1 MEYKDQEGYSLKE
14 SITPNI
20 FDIIKISIKLAEKL
34 IFYLPRNSSID
45 EFCEVLSQVYL
56 DNNYNEYS
64 FVFLDIQ
71 MLSSANKIKALLIIL
86 GDETTEKVI
95 N

>member
-1 MEYKDQEGYSLKE
+1 LTQIKS

>member
-1 MEYKDQEGYSLKE
+1 MEYKDQESYSLKD

-20 FDIIKISIKLAEKL
+20 FDIIKISLKLAEKL

-45 EFCEVLSQVYL
+45 EFCEILSQVYL
-56 DNNYNEYS
+56 DSNLNENS
-64 FVFLDIQ
+64 FIFLDIQ
-71 MLSSANKIKALLIIL
+71 MLNSANKIKALLITL
-86 GDETTEKVI
+86 GDEMSEKVI